1 MRLIRK
7 NQKGASGSSLVLHRE
22 VLDAVIAHSPDRAEK
37 VIQQLIYGARNDIEE
52 VLASHRRLPSLNQPA
67 PLMRTS

>member
-1 MRLIRK
+1 
-7 NQKGASGSSLVLHRE
+7 